1 MSEFDRRLEYIGL
14 DHPLVELIRCC
25 LSNISI
31 RRPEASEILDRIS
44 QASTGV
50 SQSPGNRVDLV
61 QQLRSANEARESS
74 RQEVATVREERESSR
89 QEVERMSS
97 QVESLRGEV
106 ERLSVSHNS
115 PRGATHADD
124 DEVSTRYSL
133 TFVIDIGYTWYV
145 SISVTNVL

>member
-25 LSNISI
+25 LNNISI

-44 QASTGV
+44 QASTGAP
-50 SQSPGNRVDLV
+50 QSPGNRVELV
-61 QQLRSANEARESS
+61 RQLRSANEASESL
-74 RQEVATVREERESSR
+74 RREVATVREERESSR

-115 PRGATHADD
+115 PRGATQADD
-124 DEVSTRYSL
+124 DEVSTWYSL
-133 TFVIDIGYTWYV
+133 TFITYTWYV
-145 SISVTNVL
+145 SM